1 MSLFNLGQ
9 TDGDSVS
16 GDCINISNPDEG
28 CSFGVTTNE
37 MLQRGRTRKK
47 ETKDNRQKLRAH

>member
-1 MSLFNLGQ
+1 MSLCNLGQ

-28 CSFGVTTNE
+28 CSVGARTNE
-37 MLQRGRTRKK
+37 SLQRGRTRKE
-47 ETKDNRQKLRAH
+47 ETKDNRQKLGAH